1 MPGRVAVSV
10 KRALGATALLLFQ
23 MRSHFLRDELEFWM
37 ADQGV
42 LASERLMRTLREIG
56 VDTPADVLDLTAE
69 VIVPPLRCPLRSLA
83 AAVAFAGDC
92 KDRDARIFSSRNCEA
107 PEVEA
112 RCGRTASRAAR
123 TVRRRGVRCG

>member
-1 MPGRVAVSV
+1 MRRRIFVAAAV
-10 KRALGATALLLFQ
+10 ALGATALLLFQ
-23 MRSHFLRDELEFWM
+23 MRSHFFRDDLEFWM
-37 ADQGV
+37 AAKG
-42 LASERLMRTLREIG
+42 LSASERLMRTLREIG

>member
-1 MPGRVAVSV
+1 MFLAL
-10 KRALGATALLLFQ
+10 ALGAIALLLFQ

-37 ADQGV
+37 AEKG
-42 LASERLMRTLREIG
+42 LSASERLMRTLREIG

-83 AAVAFAGDC
+83 AAVAFAGDR

>member
-1 MPGRVAVSV
+1 MRRRIFVAAAV
-10 KRALGATALLLFQ
+10 ALGATALLLFQ
-23 MRSHFLRDELEFWM
+23 MRSHFFRDDLEFWM
-37 ADQGV
+37 AAKG
-42 LASERLMRTLREIG
+42 LSASERLMRTLTEIG
-56 VDTPADVLDLTAE
+56 VVTPADVLDLTTE

>member
-1 MPGRVAVSV
+1 MFLAL
-10 KRALGATALLLFQ
+10 ALGAIALLLFQ

-37 ADQGV
+37 AEKG
-42 LASERLMRTLREIG
+42 LSASERLMRTLREIG

-92 KDRDARIFSSRNCEA
+92 KDRDARIFSPRNCEA